1 MAKLRQVFEEAGQS
15 RLLEEFEAAS
25 TVYETEALDPPSEE
39 EPEDDEEADDADD
52 PVDDDDAEGP
62 EDEGDEGDEE
72 GDDEADEVGEDEA
85 GDDEVAEDDAGEDD
99 LPGDEANKAKAKANE
114 SKKATS
120 EDTDGKV
127 RGSKGRPGRQESES
141 VEVYSYH
148 LSWLI
153 TFPCI
158 THPYRPTHSFLSIV
172 PFWANHV
179 IFFQYT
185 VSLRRGKVVTTRP
198 AESFPA
204 LRKYLFR
211 NNSFERV
218 LREEGRKR
226 HEKRVTSR
234 FPPVVFYTPTV
245 LLCLE
250 AWNTFWTSL
259 MNWVDCCDFSK
270 SWWKSWR
277 PMDSGTT
284 SRFQDVSRKVGTRWK
299 GSQNSMHGL

>member
-62 EDEGDEGDEE
+62 EDERDEEDEE

-99 LPGDEANKAKAKANE
+99 LPGDEAAKAKAKAKAKAND

-127 RGSKGRPGRQESES
+127 RGSKGKSES

-158 THPYRPTHSFLSIV
+158 THPYWPTHSFLYIV

-185 VSLRRGKVVTTRP
+185 VSLRRGKVVTTTP

-218 LREEGRKR
+218 LREEGRKK
-226 HEKRVTSR
+226 HEKRVVLQSFSTHQQFCYAWRYGTPFGPAWWIGSIVATSQR
-234 FPPVVFYTPTV
+234 ADENLGDLWILGLPPGFRMFQGK
-245 LLCLE
+245 L
-250 AWNTFWTSL
+250 AQ
-259 MNWVDCCDFSK
+259 
-270 SWWKSWR
+270 
-277 PMDSGTT
+277 GG
-284 SRFQDVSRKVGTRWK
+284 SRLPK
-299 GSQNSMHGL
+299 